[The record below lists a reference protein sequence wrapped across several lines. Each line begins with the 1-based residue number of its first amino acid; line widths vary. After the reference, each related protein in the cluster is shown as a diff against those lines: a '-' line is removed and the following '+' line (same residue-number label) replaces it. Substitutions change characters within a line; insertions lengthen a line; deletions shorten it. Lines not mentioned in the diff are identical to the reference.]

1 MDRLKYLQA
10 AAIHPSLHSIHRQLG
25 PIPAATEQEAPW
37 TRRRSVARQ
46 FQVIYSH
53 ILWPLRVKNMT
64 GLMSHPTQD
73 ENLMNCISCSVHVRA
88 FRSPTQ
94 TFSLS
99 HATCS

>member
-10 AAIHPSLHSIHRQLG
+10 AAIHPSLG
-25 PIPAATEQEAPW
+25 PIPAATEEEAPW
-37 TRRRSVARQ
+37 TRCRSVERQ
-46 FQVIYSH
+46 FRVIYSQ

-73 ENLMNCISCSVHVRA
+73 ENLINCISCSMRVSA